1 MALDPDAFYAHALEA
16 ADAEQRLPLSRMTMW
31 DVAPFDQD
39 GLRVAPLR
47 PPVLPEPP
55 RHGEDPATCRTCERE
70 DGVWTNDRWRL
81 TRIGGCGV
89 PLVMML
95 IPRAHHDMGDLPDDL
110 AAELGVLSAHL
121 TRHVEALPNISR
133 CHVYRVGDGGAHLH
147 IWLFAR
153 PLGQGQLYG
162 SWLPVWDDLLPE
174 YPDDLAQRDAEAVA
188 LALTESYGERS
199 DSSMSSIVDANAA
212 PRSTS

>member
-1 MALDPDAFYAHALEA
+1 
-16 ADAEQRLPLSRMTMW
+16 
-31 DVAPFDQD
+31 
-39 GLRVAPLR
+39 
-47 PPVLPEPP
+47 
-55 RHGEDPATCRTCERE
+55 
-70 DGVWTNDRWRL
+70 VWTDERWRL
-81 TRIGGCGV
+81 ARIGGCGV

-188 LALTESYGERS
+188 RALTESYPPAGG
-199 DSSMSSIVDANAA
+199 
-212 PRSTS
+212 

>member
-1 MALDPDAFYAHALEA
+1 VREQCA
-16 ADAEQRLPLSRMTMW
+16 AVETARYGRAWSREEIMLGFLG
-31 DVAPFDQD
+31 DVSDLAKLVQ
-39 GLRVAPLR
+39 GKEGVR
-47 PPVLPEPP
+47 P
-55 RHGEDPATCRTCERE
+55 RE
-70 DGVWTNDRWRL
+70 DGVWTNERWRL

-147 IWLFAR
+147 VWLFAR

-188 LALTESYGERS
+188 RALSASYGERS
-199 DSSMSSIVDANAA
+199 DSSSESLVDAKAA